1 MADSIRELNT
11 GSKEAVRYMV
21 REITYIC
28 KDMKSREPGSEG
40 EREAA
45 GYMADVLRET
55 CGCTDVKVETVEEHP
70 SSFYGYFYIS
80 AALNILSAVCFFFLP
95 WLCVVTGCISVLLFL
110 LHFVLY
116 KKILDPLFP
125 KKESI
130 NVTAVRPC
138 SKEVRQ
144 LTTAVADGATAALA
158 ACRYM
163 NSL

>member
-1 MADSIRELNT
+1 MAGSIRELNT

-55 CGCTDVKVETVEEHP
+55 CGCTDVKVETFEEHP

-80 AALNILSAVCFFFLP
+80 AALNILSTVCFFFLP

-116 KKILDPLFP
+116 
-125 KKESI
+125 
-130 NVTAVRPC
+130 N
-138 SKEVRQ
+138 
-144 LTTAVADGATAALA
+144 
-158 ACRYM
+158 
-163 NSL
+163 